1 MAVTTRG
8 VTAEEY
14 FALGDELPRATELI
28 DAEIVV
34 TEPTA
39 RHQRLVGFVYVALS
53 RWTAAGS
60 GRGEAFLPLDI
71 HLDND
76 NVFAPDVL
84 WFSEAHVPQ
93 GDVPH
98 IDAPPDLA
106 VEVRSPSTW
115 RFDIGVKK
123 ATYERA
129 GLPELWLVDTR
140 ADTVL
145 VYRRSSASAP
155 TFDVALELGAGEH
168 LTSPL
173 LEGLGIDLAQLF
185 GR

>member
-1 MAVTTRG
+1 MAVTTRAIR
-8 VTAEEY
+8 AEEY

-28 DAEIVV
+28 DGEIVV

-53 RWTAAGS
+53 RWTAVGT

-71 HLDND
+71 HLDDD

-84 WFSEAHVPQ
+84 WLSEASVPQ

-98 IDAPPDLA
+98 IDEPPDLA

-123 ATYERA
+123 ATYEHA

-155 TFDVALELGAGEH
+155 TFDVALELGAGEQ

-173 LEGLGIDLAQLF
+173 LEAFSLDVAELF
-185 GR
+185 DR